1 MRILVAED
9 DRELAKYVRRALVDG
24 GHAVDV
30 AYDGQGAWQ
39 MAEGASYDLLILDIM
54 MPELSGL
61 DVLRKFRRRGGST
74 PVLLLTARDGLSDRV
89 TGLDLGADDFMSK
102 PFALAELL
110 ARVRALGRRK
120 DLLESPELTCGDL
133 TVDLRTHQVRRGGR
147 EVVLTA
153 KEFSL
158 LHHLLAHQG
167 TVVTRADIMEK
178 VWDMNLDM
186 FSDVVKVM
194 VSRLRRKLEIDG
206 TPPLIHTIRGVGYI
220 MKESR

>member
-9 DRELAKYVRRALVDG
+9 DRELAKYVQRALVDG

-30 AYDGQGAWQ
+30 AYDGESAWL
-39 MAEGASYDLLILDIM
+39 MAEDASYDLLILDIM
-54 MPELSGL
+54 MPGLSGL
-61 DVLRKFRRRGGST
+61 DVLREFRKRGGST

-120 DLLESPELTCGDL
+120 DSLESPELACGDL
-133 TVDLRTHQVRRGGR
+133 TVDLPTHQVRRGGR

-158 LHHLLAHQG
+158 LHYLLAHQG

-178 VWDMNLDM
+178 IWDMNLDM

-194 VSRLRRKLEIDG
+194 VSRLRRKLEIG
-206 TPPLIHTIRGVGYI
+206 GSPPLIHTIRGVGYI
-220 MKESR
+220 MKESP